1 MALLPPESFSNEYA
15 LPEPEVS
22 RSRGP
27 NSATIRSLLWGS
39 CRGWANPPDER
50 EFYYAMR
57 ATDPTRRQEAIA
69 GVLISEG
76 SLDEILLGQ
85 LEGAFT
91 WRQLVRMMH
100 RRGNYDVE
108 LARYVNLRA
117 EPQ

>member
-1 MALLPPESFSNEYA
+1 
-15 LPEPEVS
+15 
-22 RSRGP
+22 
-27 NSATIRSLLWGS
+27 
-39 CRGWANPPDER
+39 
-50 EFYYAMR
+50 MR
-57 ATDPTRRQEAIA
+57 ATEPTRRQEAIA

-100 RRGNYDVE
+100 RRGDYDVE